1 MNNQQKFG
9 EITGKLMLVRLNRL
23 KNDKQ
28 AATQEL
34 IKSANSLASENAEFS
49 AGFYSTFSDFILQSF
64 EGALNLDAWVTEE
77 GC

>member
-9 EITGKLMLVRLNRL
+9 EITGKLMLVRLSRL

-34 IKSANSLASENAEFS
+34 IKSVNSLASENAEFS
-49 AGFYSTFSDFILQSF
+49 AGFYSALSDFILQSF
-64 EGALNLDAWVTEE
+64 EGALNLDAWVTED